1 MSRPDSSQG
10 EKRAAGRTDRVERE
24 TLRYL
29 GYGGRWEKEA
39 DGAVRELIASCVNEL
54 QSVTEPVHLCREY
67 PLILENSGIIDF
79 GCFQTE
85 SRHLYQN
92 LQDCER
98 VLLFAATLGAGVDH
112 LLCKYGRLQM
122 SRAVV
127 IQAAAAALLEE
138 YCDEQCRRLRESSEL
153 QGWYLRPRFSPGYGD
168 FSLSCQPMLLD
179 ALEAGK
185 RIGIKLTDSF
195 LMLPSKSVTAV
206 MGLGRKPQH
215 CTVKGCEVCGK
226 MDCLYR
232 RDCGEKQNG

>member
-1 MSRPDSSQG
+1 MSRP
-10 EKRAAGRTDRVERE
+10 DRVERE

-29 GYGGRWEKEA
+29 GYGGKWEKEA
-39 DGAVRELIASCVNEL
+39 DGAVRELIASCVKEL
-54 QSVTEPVHLCREY
+54 KSAAEPVHLCREY
-67 PLILENSGIIDF
+67 PLILGKPGVIDC

-85 SRHLYQN
+85 SLHLYRN

-98 VLLFAATLGAGVDH
+98 VLLFAATLGVGADN
-112 LLCKYGRLQM
+112 LLRRYGRLQM

-138 YCDEQCRRLRESSEL
+138 YCDEQCRRLRESCKM

-168 FSLSCQPMLLD
+168 FPLSCQPELLD

-206 MGLGRKPQH
+206 MGLGRRPQH
-215 CTVKGCEVCGK
+215 CTVKGCEACGK
-226 MDCLYR
+226 TDCLYR
-232 RDCGEKQNG
+232 RDG